1 MSRSLLHKGLYQIV
15 KNGAE
20 IKAIRC
26 TIPFQ
31 CNCHE
36 KCKGLGTGVD
46 KDLFLN
52 DTADISRTK
61 LPPGMNDTEDISR
74 TILPPGMT
82 ETERERRRRSLA
94 LWGSK
99 PN

>member
-26 TIPFQ
+26 KIPFQ

-36 KCKGLGTGVD
+36 KCKEFDTGAN

-52 DTADISRTK
+52 DTEDITRTK
-61 LPPGMNDTEDISR
+61 LPPGMNEI
-74 TILPPGMT
+74 
-82 ETERERRRRSLA
+82 ERERHKIRHRSLM
-94 LWGSK
+94 LWGTK
-99 PN
+99 PI